1 MPMWK
6 LTVRRRG
13 PNKMLGRDSPSVVL
27 CAQFSDDT
35 YREATCRR
43 TWLQG
48 KEECIGEERS
58 TYTIGA
64 QLFLINGEICVKC
77 SFVFTAATHTSKAT
91 GLLVRNTHCK

>member
-6 LTVRRRG
+6 LTVRRRD
-13 PNKMLGRDSPSVVL
+13 PNKMIGRDSPSVVL

-35 YREATCRR
+35 YREETCRR

-64 QLFLINGEICVKC
+64 QLFLINWAAAQAEIFCLTTEPFLAIL
-77 SFVFTAATHTSKAT
+77 SDT
-91 GLLVRNTHCK
+91 G